1 MFSNHIYK
9 WLDNALDYG
18 LTEEEFW
25 NMTLAELERYIDSK
39 KRMQKAQAQE
49 KASFDYTLAE
59 LIGRSVARIYSSSNH
74 MPDISEV
81 YPQLFDSKE
90 VEEKKREQKAELS
103 ALRFK
108 QFATSFNK
116 RFETQE
122 VAKEIND

>member
-1 MFSNHIYK
+1 
-9 WLDNALDYG
+9 
-18 LTEEEFW
+18 
-25 NMTLAELERYIDSK
+25 MTLAELDRYFDSK
-39 KRMQKAQAQE
+39 KRIQKAQSQE
-49 KASFDYTLAE
+49 KASFDYILAE
-59 LIGRSVARIYSSSNH
+59 LIGRSISRIYSSSNQ

-90 VEEKKREQKAELS
+90 VEEQKREKRVELS